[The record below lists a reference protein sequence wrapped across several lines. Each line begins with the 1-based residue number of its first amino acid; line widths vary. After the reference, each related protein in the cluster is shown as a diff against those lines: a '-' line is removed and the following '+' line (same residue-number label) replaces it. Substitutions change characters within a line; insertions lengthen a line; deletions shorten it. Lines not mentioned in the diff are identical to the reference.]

1 MMRTL
6 AKGAVA
12 LIVAVTGIPITVAA
26 QDTALWYLG
35 TYTRDILVWDEASE
49 QVIDRIEMGH
59 DIPADIVVNEAKDR
73 IYVRDGTAM
82 YMELVDLK
90 TNEVVDEFTLSQG
103 NVTVRINGFAP
114 HPSDEKAVIFAKRYT
129 KLRDRYVVEG
139 PFLLEYDLT
148 NKAVSD
154 TIPWP
159 NDQERESIRFQY
171 SPDGNILYI
180 FAEDI
185 IALDSNCY
193 EEVDRWQIST
203 PIESGVGRSRF
214 SVAPQPYDEEGIATC
229 LFRMTDP
236 VQNRRIMGIAKVR
249 LSEKEVSFFTL
260 GESRPVGN
268 FTLAPDGNK
277 AYGLLE
283 QGNIAEYEF
292 WEFDLINQRVSRRVP
307 FEGRPRMTLGVSA
320 DGERLFIYNAG
331 NTIDIYDSATFEYLK
346 QIVFD
351 EDTTFEVMIPQAGT
365 FTP

>member
-185 IALDSNCY
+185 IALDSNSY

-214 SVAPQPYDEEGIATC
+214 SVAPQPYDEEGIATS